1 MDKCNSIELDF
12 HKKPNVYPNVYS
24 NLNANISND
33 KQLRLK
39 KVNETKDYLL
49 TEIRE
54 KELINKNLSKYIAS
68 FEYFSKSLTFLSLV
82 VSSISIASVVS
93 IIGAPTGIIG

>member
-24 NLNANISND
+24 TLNANISND

>member
-24 NLNANISND
+24 NLNAKISND

-39 KVNETKDYLL
+39 KINETKDYLL

-82 VSSISIASVVS
+82 VSSISIASLVS
-93 IIGAPTGIIG
+93 VIGAPAGIIG